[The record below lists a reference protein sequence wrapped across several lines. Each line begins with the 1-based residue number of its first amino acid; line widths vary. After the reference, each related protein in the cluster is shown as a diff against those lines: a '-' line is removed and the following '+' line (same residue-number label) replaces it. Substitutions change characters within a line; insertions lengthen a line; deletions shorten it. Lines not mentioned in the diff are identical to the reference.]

1 MNPEPLPYLIDRQ
14 PPDSNHTI
22 PYQVV
27 KATSVYRVRREE
39 DGRKL
44 ESRLCCQARCFLW
57 GGFAGG
63 GLRGGMMYKVA
74 S

>member
-27 KATSVYRVRREE
+27 KATSVYRIRREKMVGSSKVGYVVRR
-39 DGRKL
+39 GVF
-44 ESRLCCQARCFLW
+44 CGGVCG

-63 GLRGGMMYKVA
+63 DDV
-74 S
+74 